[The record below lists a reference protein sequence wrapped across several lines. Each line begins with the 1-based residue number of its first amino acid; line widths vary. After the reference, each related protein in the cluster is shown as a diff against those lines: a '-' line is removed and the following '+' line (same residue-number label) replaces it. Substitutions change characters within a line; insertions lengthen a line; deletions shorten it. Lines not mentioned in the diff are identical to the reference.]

1 MQSERLSD
9 YQDITSKFNE
19 GCPKKFTGFNS
30 SPFLKACT
38 SLQYSA
44 CNPVRTVYYLRDE
57 LLVSNVLNNKDCVC
71 LEYISKHQDSWK
83 YNSWQEL

>member
-9 YQDITSKFNE
+9 YQDITSKLNE

-38 SLQYSA
+38 NL
-44 CNPVRTVYYLRDE
+44 
-57 LLVSNVLNNKDCVC
+57 
-71 LEYISKHQDSWK
+71 
-83 YNSWQEL
+83 